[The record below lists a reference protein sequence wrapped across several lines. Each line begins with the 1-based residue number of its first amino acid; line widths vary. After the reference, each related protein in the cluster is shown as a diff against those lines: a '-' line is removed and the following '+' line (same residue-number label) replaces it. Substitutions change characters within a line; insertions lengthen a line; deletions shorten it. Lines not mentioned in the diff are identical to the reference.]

1 MNIILLGPP
10 GAGKGTQ
17 AKLIVEKFAL
27 EQISSGDML
36 RAAISKKSPLGLKAE
51 SYMRSGEL
59 VPSDLVTELVIERV
73 KSLPGGFLLDGFPRT
88 LDQAVS
94 LQDQGVKIDFVVV
107 VSVPDDV
114 IVTRM
119 AGRLFHPG
127 SGRTYH
133 VLSNPPRISGKD
145 DITGED
151 LVVRPDDQEETV
163 RNRLKIYHKQTA
175 PVIDFYKS
183 KSSDLGCRVMTVDG
197 SRSIATISKEIMTFI
212 SL

>member
-36 RAAISKKSPLGLKAE
+36 RTAISKKSPLGLKAE

-94 LQDQGVKIDFVVV
+94 LQDQGVTIDFVVV

-183 KSSDLGCRVMTVDG
+183 KPGDLGCRVMTVDG